1 MAGGRAAL
9 SLPQPIASSIRI
21 GGSRGVRPG
30 RARGPARR
38 GLPPDGEEEEGE
50 EGGRA
55 PGRAAPGVGPRWPA
69 QSLKCNP
76 WGIGC
81 SPMRPLRGCRG
92 RGVVVGTVTL
102 CLAAG
107 WALQTPGGVSL
118 VVPQPNINATVA
130 QNILL
135 SVEYSCR
142 GAATIEWKH
151 VSSWGTTKIAEWK
164 SGNYVNISTV
174 YKGRVTTFENGSI
187 QLLNVGMRDAGYYF
201 ITVTEEYGTNTY
213 GTIIVNVYEI
223 IYEDLHFVA
232 VVFAFL
238 AAVSAIL
245 ICFMWLC
252 NKSLHLCQK
261 KAPHK
266 LTASTTEEIELE
278 TIEC

>member
-1 MAGGRAAL
+1 
-9 SLPQPIASSIRI
+9 SIT
-21 GGSRGVRPG
+21 ST
-30 RARGPARR
+30 
-38 GLPPDGEEEEGE
+38 LTT
-50 EGGRA
+50 
-55 PGRAAPGVGPRWPA
+55 
-69 QSLKCNP
+69 L
-76 WGIGC
+76 
-81 SPMRPLRGCRG
+81 
-92 RGVVVGTVTL
+92 L
-102 CLAAG
+102 CLSA
-107 WALQTPGGVSL
+107 PGGVSL
-118 VVPQPNINATVA
+118 VVPQSNINATVA

-142 GAATIEWKH
+142 GVATVEWKH
-151 VSSWGTTKIAEWK
+151 VSSWGTTKIVEWK
-164 SGNYVNISTV
+164 SGNYVNISMV
-174 YKGRVTTFENGSI
+174 YKDRVTTFENGSI

-232 VVFAFL
+232 VLFAFL

-252 NKSLHLCQK
+252 NKSLHLFQK
-261 KAPHK
+261 KRAHK

>member
-1 MAGGRAAL
+1 ANTSECSGVPGTANSPHFQRHRYPLLLGACFTGREGSGFATSRAQWPCAGRC
-9 SLPQPIASSIRI
+9 
-21 GGSRGVRPG
+21 
-30 RARGPARR
+30 RGPILLGQLVTSSLIA
-38 GLPPDGEEEEGE
+38 LLCLS
-50 EGGRA
+50 
-55 PGRAAPGVGPRWPA
+55 APGV
-69 QSLKCNP
+69 
-76 WGIGC
+76 
-81 SPMRPLRGCRG
+81 
-92 RGVVVGTVTL
+92 
-102 CLAAG
+102 
-107 WALQTPGGVSL
+107 VSL

-142 GAATIEWKH
+142 GVATIEWKH
-151 VSSWGTTKIAEWK
+151 VSSLGTTKIVEWK

-174 YKGRVTTFENGSI
+174 YKDRVTTFENGSI

-213 GTIIVNVYEI
+213 GTIIVNVYEV

-232 VVFAFL
+232 VLFAFL

-252 NKSLHLCQK
+252 NKSLHLFQK
-261 KAPHK
+261 KTTHK

>member
-1 MAGGRAAL
+1 MQPLGHRLLSDETAPGLPGTGR
-9 SLPQPIASSIRI
+9 R
-21 GGSRGVRPG
+21 RGHRHPLPG
-30 RARGPARR
+30 RR
-38 GLPPDGEEEEGE
+38 
-50 EGGRA
+50 
-55 PGRAAPGVGPRWPA
+55 VGSAEKKEKR
-69 QSLKCNP
+69 QS
-76 WGIGC
+76 II
-81 SPMRPLRGCRG
+81 RPL
-92 RGVVVGTVTL
+92 L
-102 CLAAG
+102 K
-107 WALQTPGGVSL
+107 QTTEIAPGGVSL

-142 GAATIEWKH
+142 GVATIEWKH
-151 VSSWGTTKIAEWK
+151 VSSWGTTKIVEWK

-174 YKGRVTTFENGSI
+174 YKDRVTTFENGSI

-232 VVFAFL
+232 VLFAFL

-252 NKSLHLCQK
+252 NKSLHLFQK
-261 KAPHK
+261 KTAHK
-266 LTASTTEEIELE
+266 LTGISLQMQSRYRFFKPEF
-278 TIEC
+278 

>member
-1 MAGGRAAL
+1 L
-9 SLPQPIASSIRI
+9 
-21 GGSRGVRPG
+21 
-30 RARGPARR
+30 
-38 GLPPDGEEEEGE
+38 
-50 EGGRA
+50 
-55 PGRAAPGVGPRWPA
+55 
-69 QSLKCNP
+69 
-76 WGIGC
+76 
-81 SPMRPLRGCRG
+81 MRPLQGCRG

-118 VVPQPNINATVA
+118 LVPQPNINATVA

-142 GAATIEWKH
+142 GVATIEWKH
-151 VSSWGTTKIAEWK
+151 VSTWGTTSIVEWR

-174 YKGRVTTFENGSI
+174 YKDRVTAFENGSI
-187 QLLNVGMRDAGYYF
+187 QLRNVGMRDAGYYF
-201 ITVTEEYGTNTY
+201 VTVTEEHGTNAY

-232 VVFAFL
+232 VLFAFL

-252 NKSLHLCQK
+252 NKSLHLFQK
-261 KAPHK
+261 KATHK

>member
-1 MAGGRAAL
+1 STTSTLIAL
-9 SLPQPIASSIRI
+9 
-21 GGSRGVRPG
+21 
-30 RARGPARR
+30 
-38 GLPPDGEEEEGE
+38 
-50 EGGRA
+50 
-55 PGRAAPGVGPRWPA
+55 
-69 QSLKCNP
+69 
-76 WGIGC
+76 
-81 SPMRPLRGCRG
+81 
-92 RGVVVGTVTL
+92 L
-102 CLAAG
+102 CLSA
-107 WALQTPGGVSL
+107 PGGVSL

-142 GAATIEWKH
+142 GVATIEWKH
-151 VSSWGTTKIAEWK
+151 VSSWGTTKIVEWK

-174 YKGRVTTFENGSI
+174 YKDRVTTFENGSI

-213 GTIIVNVYEI
+213 GTIIVNIYEI

-232 VVFAFL
+232 VLFAFL

-252 NKSLHLCQK
+252 NKSLHLFQK
-261 KAPHK
+261 KTTHK
-266 LTASTTEEIELE
+266 LTTSTTEEIELE

>member
-1 MAGGRAAL
+1 SITCSLIALL
-9 SLPQPIASSIRI
+9 SLS
-21 GGSRGVRPG
+21 
-30 RARGPARR
+30 
-38 GLPPDGEEEEGE
+38 
-50 EGGRA
+50 
-55 PGRAAPGVGPRWPA
+55 APGV
-69 QSLKCNP
+69 
-76 WGIGC
+76 
-81 SPMRPLRGCRG
+81 
-92 RGVVVGTVTL
+92 
-102 CLAAG
+102 
-107 WALQTPGGVSL
+107 VSL

-142 GAATIEWKH
+142 GVATIEWKH

-174 YKGRVTTFENGSI
+174 YKDRVTTFENGSI

-232 VVFAFL
+232 VLFAFL

-252 NKSLHLCQK
+252 NKSLHLFQK
-261 KAPHK
+261 KTTHK

>member
-1 MAGGRAAL
+1 L
-9 SLPQPIASSIRI
+9 
-21 GGSRGVRPG
+21 
-30 RARGPARR
+30 
-38 GLPPDGEEEEGE
+38 
-50 EGGRA
+50 
-55 PGRAAPGVGPRWPA
+55 
-69 QSLKCNP
+69 
-76 WGIGC
+76 
-81 SPMRPLRGCRG
+81 MRPLQGCRG

-107 WALQTPGGVSL
+107 WALQTPGGVSI

-142 GAATIEWKH
+142 GVATIEWKH
-151 VSSWGTTKIAEWK
+151 VSSWGTTSIVEWR

-174 YKGRVTTFENGSI
+174 YKDRVTTFENGSI
-187 QLLNVGMRDAGYYF
+187 QLRNVGMRDAGYYF
-201 ITVTEEYGTNTY
+201 VTVMEEHGTNAY

-232 VVFAFL
+232 VLFTFL

-252 NKSLHLCQK
+252 NKSLHLFQK
-261 KAPHK
+261 KTTHK